1 MKKDTLVKKIVSAP
15 YYLWAVLF
23 VIVPLVM
30 VIYYAFTDANGA
42 FSLDY
47 IKTLDSY
54 RYIFLRSIWYGFL
67 ATVICLVIAYP
78 LAYIMANSGASF
90 QRMSM
95 ILVMLPMWMNFLIR
109 TYSWM
114 TILEDTGIINTLLQK
129 IGLGPLHMI
138 NTPGAVVLGMVY
150 DYLPFMIL
158 PLYTIMAKMNRS
170 VIEAAQDLGASK
182 LTVMRK
188 VILPLSLPGIA
199 SGFTMVFVPSVS
211 TFYISKKLGGG
222 TFAMIGDVIEMQFQ
236 SSYNYN
242 LGATLSLVLMVLII
256 ICMAVMNRF
265 TEEEDDKGGLIA

>member
-188 VILPLSLPGIA
+188 VIFPLSMPGVA

>member
-1 MKKDTLVKKIVSAP
+1 
-15 YYLWAVLF
+15 
-23 VIVPLVM
+23 M

-188 VILPLSLPGIA
+188 VILPLSLPGVA

-265 TEEEDDKGGLIA
+265 TQEEDDKGGLIA